1 MRQGERV
8 PSCHERH
15 STLFAFFAS
24 AVTFSFARQL
34 QWTHRLRSPFTGRE
48 EEKKSC
54 LSWLSDTVC
63 VTEHER
69 TSGPCITKQS
79 GGRLGCSERE
89 AEVVRLPDTAGK
101 EKTTLP
107 NKAGKHSS
115 LFPLCTLLTPST
127 FHQQRERGVIAGHT
141 MNGLCKIW
149 VSWWSMWPYSPR
161 RQRGVGVKCVCLGWR

>member
-15 STLFAFFAS
+15 STLFAFFLPLLS
-24 AVTFSFARQL
+24 LFLSL
-34 QWTHRLRSPFTGRE
+34 GSSSGRTDYVAHLLE
-48 EEKKSC
+48 EKKKKSC

-89 AEVVRLPDTAGK
+89 AEVVRWPDTAGK
-101 EKTTLP
+101 EKTTLL
-107 NKAGKHSS
+107 NKAGRHSS
-115 LFPLCTLLTPST
+115 LFPLRTLLTPST

-149 VSWWSMWPYSPR
+149 VSWWSMWRYSPR
-161 RQRGVGVKCVCLGWR
+161 RQRGVGVKCVCLGGR